1 MRTPGSIRSDM
12 ENGRSDRIQELKYRL
27 TIDFPQ
33 PKEEH
38 KTQAGI
44 ETEIPGDIHADL
56 SGKDLAWIISMIDA
70 MNRHIQA

>member
-1 MRTPGSIRSDM
+1 M

-27 TIDFPQ
+27 NIEFPQ
-33 PKEEH
+33 PMEEH
-38 KTQAGI
+38 KTPAGD
-44 ETEIPGDIHADL
+44 ETEFPGDIHADL